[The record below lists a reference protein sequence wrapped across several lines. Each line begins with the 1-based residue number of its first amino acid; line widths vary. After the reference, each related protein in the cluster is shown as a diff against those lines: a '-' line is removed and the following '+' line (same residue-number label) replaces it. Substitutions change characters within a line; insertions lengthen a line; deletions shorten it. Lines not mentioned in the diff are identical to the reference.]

1 MAHFFRLI
9 PLFRE
14 MCFPFSVHMVY
25 GYYKI
30 ILFVLQCKKI
40 FPRRQNYHFHKT
52 KGRCPGAP
60 QPPKY
65 HKLHESKYY
74 CVHPDCGS
82 GDGEIRENTPCFTSR
97 GIYWK
102 HLAEKHIRDQDKVQ
116 SP

>member
-1 MAHFFRLI
+1 MKSPS
-9 PLFRE
+9 PLY
-14 MCFPFSVHMVY
+14 VHCSRGLWFKHY
-25 GYYKI
+25 EI
-30 ILFVLQCKKI
+30 IFIFVLQCKKI

-82 GDGEIRENTPCFTSR
+82 GDGEIRDNTPCFTSR

-102 HLAEKHIRDQDKVQ
+102 HLAEKHIRDQDKV
-116 SP
+116 